1 MFPNTSTRPNTSR
14 ANDTDEDSGVSPAKI
29 DRKTSASTHIATP
42 AKLSGPAVDP
52 EQPAESLDDLEALV
66 TGEDRV
72 SAPPIEENC
81 APDTEIGELERF
93 FHIRDNSG
101 ATIDEKFLPAINA
114 GLLSTIDYDK
124 IQSLLDRHA
133 CPKNIPNL
141 RVPMLN
147 QQVWNILPTSTR
159 LSYDKLKYFQLLT
172 TKLITATAFTSS
184 AQLRDL
190 VPRYTSPPSSS
201 SLPFE

>member
-1 MFPNTSTRPNTSR
+1 MLQMLRRQLETLTSLFPNTSTRPNASR
-14 ANDTDEDSGVSPAKI
+14 ANDTDEDSGVKN
-29 DRKTSASTHIATP
+29 SASTHIATP

-66 TGEDRV
+66 TGEDHA
-72 SAPPIEENC
+72 SAPPIEEDC
-81 APDTEIGELERF
+81 ALDTETGELERF

-101 ATIDEKFLPAINA
+101 ATIEEQIHPAINA

-124 IQSLLDRHA
+124 NQSVLNRHA

-159 LSYDKLKYFQLLT
+159 LSYVRLKYFQLLT
-172 TKLITATAFTSS
+172 TKLITATEFTSS
-184 AQLRDL
+184 ARLRHL
-190 VPRYTSPPSSS
+190 VSR
-201 SLPFE
+201 

>member
-1 MFPNTSTRPNTSR
+1 MQRRQLETLTSLFPNTSTRPNTSR

-29 DRKTSASTHIATP
+29 GRKNSASTHIATP
-42 AKLSGPAVDP
+42 VKISGPAVDP
-52 EQPAESLDDLEALV
+52 EQPAELPDDLETLV

-72 SAPPIEENC
+72 SAPPIEEDC
-81 APDTEIGELERF
+81 ALDTEIGELERF

-101 ATIDEKFLPAINA
+101 AIIDEKFLPAINA
-114 GLLSTIDYDK
+114 RLLSTIDYDK
-124 IQSLLDRHA
+124 IQSVLDRHA

-172 TKLITATAFTSS
+172 TKLIAATAFTST
-184 AQLRDL
+184 ARLRDL
-190 VPRYTSPPSSS
+190 VPR
-201 SLPFE
+201 